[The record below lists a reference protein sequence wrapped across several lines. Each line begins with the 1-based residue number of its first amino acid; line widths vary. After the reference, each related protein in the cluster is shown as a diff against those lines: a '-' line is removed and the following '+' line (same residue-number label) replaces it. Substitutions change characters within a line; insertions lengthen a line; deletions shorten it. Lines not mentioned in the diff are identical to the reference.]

1 MEIIIGIVIG
11 IIIGFITSR
20 VIAYRNVKAIGQEFR
35 TVAQRREYRNNNHK
49 KNRPTHN
56 GIGGE
61 FQKGEEPKRKKNPRK
76 NTGKRKYYK
85 KKNNTNKSKK
95 PTQA

>member
-11 IIIGFITSR
+11 IMIGFIGSR
-20 VIAYRNVKAIGQEFR
+20 VIAYRNVKSIGQEFR
-35 TVAQRREYRNNNHK
+35 TVAKRREYRNKSYK

-56 GIGGE
+56 GISDDL
-61 FQKGEEPKRKKNPRK
+61 QKKEEPKRRKNSRK

>member
-11 IIIGFITSR
+11 IIVGFITSR
-20 VIAYRNVKAIGQEFR
+20 VIAYRNIKSISQEFR
-35 TVAQRREYRNNNHK
+35 TVAKRKEYRNKNYK

-56 GIGGE
+56 GIGDE
-61 FQKGEEPKRKKNPRK
+61 FQQKEEPKRKKKPRK

-85 KKNNTNKSKK
+85 KNNNTNKAKK
-95 PTQA
+95 VTQS